1 MNTPHASSH
10 EEKIDIEALRQGDLK
25 AFNALIRQEGPR
37 VYRCIYRLIQDEE
50 EARNLTQETF
60 IQAFQH
66 INSFRGD
73 AKISTWLCA
82 IGINLARSALRK
94 MRYHETLD
102 EATIDQLQPSFV
114 DGHYAEQP
122 TEWQPERFVENKEL
136 GELIQKA
143 LNKLPPQYKT
153 IIILRDME
161 GLSTEDTAELLG
173 MSAGAVRVRLHRAR
187 QALRKILDEY
197 LKEH

>member
-1 MNTPHASSH
+1 
-10 EEKIDIEALRQGDLK
+10 
-25 AFNALIRQEGPR
+25 
-37 VYRCIYRLIQDEE
+37 
-50 EARNLTQETF
+50 
-60 IQAFQH
+60 
-66 INSFRGD
+66 
-73 AKISTWLCA
+73 
-82 IGINLARSALRK
+82 
-94 MRYHETLD
+94 
-102 EATIDQLQPSFV
+102 V

-143 LNKLPPQYKT
+143 LNKLPTQYKT